1 MTCWIYRSRIYN
13 RHKPYLYR
21 HISCYMLYRVT
32 ILTLVVFL
40 EAVCALAQADSNEIK
55 NKLRSHISALAA
67 PHMQGRGY
75 VNNGLGLAAEYIE
88 TQFKKL
94 NMEPLSSIKGY
105 KQLYKF
111 PVNTFPGRAE
121 VSLNGTTL
129 VAGKDFLIDA
139 ASASCK
145 VKNKQV
151 KYTDIG
157 NVGSVAEWKKT
168 IASFSNKYIYLL
180 QNIDSFSKHTG
191 VPAHSMSMLLPE
203 GCYII
208 PVKAKQS
215 WTVSA
220 EAAEATVIYVY
231 DSVLPANITTA
242 DITIETR
249 LEEKFTAANIMA
261 SIPGNSN
268 DSFIIFSAHYD
279 HLGRMG
285 SAVFPGAS
293 DNASGTA
300 MMLYLAEYFSTHKP
314 RHTMIFIAFSGEE
327 IGLKGSEYFVSNP
340 PFRLGKIKFLTN
352 VDIMGDATNG
362 VVVVNATEFPA
373 QFSRLTA
380 LNNENKYLPE
390 VRSRGKAANSDHYHF
405 TEKGVPAFFIYSNG
419 GKGYYHD
426 IYDRAEEITLKNVAG
441 LAHLL
446 VNFIDGL

>member
-1 MTCWIYRSRIYN
+1 
-13 RHKPYLYR
+13 
-21 HISCYMLYRVT
+21 MLLRFITAVILCSILPT
-32 ILTLVVFL
+32 I
-40 EAVCALAQADSNEIK
+40 ARAQADSNEIK
-55 NKLRSHISALAA
+55 NKLRSHINALAA

-75 VNNGLGLAAEYIE
+75 VNNGLSLAAEYIE

-94 NMEPLSSIKGY
+94 NMENVPNIKGY
-105 KQLYKF
+105 RQYYKF
-111 PVNTFPGRAE
+111 PVNTFPGK
-121 VSLNGTTL
+121 VDVTLNGTSL
-129 VAGKDFLIDA
+129 VPGRDFLVDA
-139 ASASCK
+139 ASGSYKTKA
-145 VKNKQV
+145 KQV
-151 KYTDIG
+151 QYKDIG
-157 NVGSVAEWKKT
+157 NIGSVAEWKKT
-168 IASFSNKYIYLL
+168 IASFSDKYIYLL
-180 QNIDSFSKHTG
+180 QNIDSFCKHTG
-191 VPAHSMSMLLPE
+191 VPAHSMSMLLPQ

-215 WTVSA
+215 WTVSD

-242 DITIETR
+242 NINIETK
-249 LEEKFTAANIMA
+249 LEEKFNSANIMA
-261 SIPGNSN
+261 TIPGLSN
-268 DSFIIFSAHYD
+268 DSFIVFSAHYD

-285 SAVFPGAS
+285 PAVFPGAS

-314 RHTMIFIAFSGEE
+314 KYTMIFIAFSGEE
-327 IGLKGSEYFVSNP
+327 IGLKGSEHFVSEP
-340 PFRLGKIKFLTN
+340 PVRLGKIKFLTN

-373 QFSRLTA
+373 QFSRLTTI
-380 LNNENKYLPE
+380 NNENKYLPE

-446 VNFIDGL
+446 ISFIDGL